1 MEPAPDQTS
10 PPAGRPRDPRI
21 DAAVLAATAELV
33 LENGY
38 PGVTV
43 AAVAARAGT
52 TPPAIYRRWRSLP
65 HLVHEAAF
73 PDGEAMALPRTGSL
87 AGDVRAMVR
96 GAADVFSAPVARA
109 ALPGLLAA
117 IGADRDLHAALLA
130 RFQDGVW
137 GAMQARLEQA
147 IISGEARA
155 DVDPAALIETIG
167 GATLLGLLI
176 RSDEALDDAW
186 VDRVA
191 TLVLKGVTP

>member
-1 MEPAPDQTS
+1 MRPAPDQTGT
-10 PPAGRPRDPRI
+10 AGRPRDPRI
-21 DAAVLAATAELV
+21 DAAILSATAELI
-33 LENGY
+33 LELGY

-52 TPPAIYRRWRSLP
+52 TPPAIYRRWKGLP

-73 PDGEAMALPRTGSL
+73 PDGESTVLPRTGSL
-87 AGDVRAMVR
+87 AGDIRAMVR
-96 GAADVFSAPVARA
+96 GAAETFSAPVARA

-117 IGADRDLHAALLA
+117 IGADPDLHAALLA

-137 GAMQARLEQA
+137 GAMQTRLEEA

-167 GATLLGLLI
+167 GATLLGLLV
-176 RSDEALDDAW
+176 RSGEPLDDGW
-186 VDRVA
+186 IDRVA
-191 TLVLKGVTP
+191 ALLLRGVAP

>member
-1 MEPAPDQTS
+1 MNPAPDQTS
-10 PPAGRPRDPRI
+10 PAGRPRDPRI
-21 DAAVLAATAELV
+21 DAAVLSATAELI
-33 LENGY
+33 LKAGY

-52 TPPAIYRRWRSLP
+52 TPPAIYRRWKALP

-73 PDGEAMALPRTGSL
+73 PVGEGTALPRTGSL
-87 AGDVRAMVR
+87 AGDIRAMVR
-96 GAADVFSAPVARA
+96 GSADVFSAPVARA

-117 IGADRDLHAALLA
+117 IGADPELHAALLA

-137 GAMQARLEQA
+137 GAMQTRLEEA

-176 RSDEALDDAW
+176 RSGEPLDDTW

-191 TLVLKGVTP
+191 ALVLTGVAP